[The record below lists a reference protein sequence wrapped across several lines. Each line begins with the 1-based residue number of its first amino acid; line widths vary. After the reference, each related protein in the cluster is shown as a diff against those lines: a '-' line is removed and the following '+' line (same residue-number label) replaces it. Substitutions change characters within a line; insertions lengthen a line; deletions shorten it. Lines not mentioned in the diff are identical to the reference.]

1 MNAPRLSHD
10 DKLVIAQEIVEKAK
24 ALLHRFGKP
33 VKLSGGQQVSA
44 ARIGD
49 LEVMMITPFSGI
61 QTGHGDFRYQVNIW
75 RDGGGKV
82 FAACWEP
89 KAKWANEFEC
99 FRLVNGDW
107 IAAFLAR

>member
-1 MNAPRLSHD
+1 MNAPCLSHD
-10 DKLVIAQEIVEKAK
+10 DKLAIALEITEKAK
-24 ALLHRFGKP
+24 TLLHKLGKP
-33 VKLSGGQQVSA
+33 LKLSGGQQVSA

-107 IAAFLAR
+107 IATFLAR